1 MTPAGKIHP
10 LLRPTVLLE
19 VALIVA
25 TWWLADLAVKAW
37 HLPVPAGVLGLLAL
51 SALLLSGLL
60 PHQRIARGA
69 QALLGDML
77 LLFIP
82 PLMALVNHPE
92 LLSDLGVRLSV
103 AVVVGTLCVMACVG
117 WVVQQC
123 VRLEA
128 RRHEGRAP

>member
-10 LLRPTVLLE
+10 LLRPAVLLE
-19 VALIVA
+19 VALIVG

-37 HLPVPAGVLGLLAL
+37 HLPVPAGVLGLLVL
-51 SALLLSGLL
+51 TALLLSGLL
-60 PHQRIARGA
+60 PHQRIAQGA

-92 LLSDLGVRLSV
+92 LLSDLGLRLSV
-103 AVVVGTLCVMACVG
+103 AVVVGTLFVMACVG

-128 RRHEGRAP
+128 RRHEGGAR

>member
-10 LLRPTVLLE
+10 LLRPAVLLE
-19 VALIVA
+19 VALIVG

-51 SALLLSGLL
+51 TALLLSGLL
-60 PHQRIARGA
+60 PHQRIAQGA

-103 AVVVGTLCVMACVG
+103 AVVV
-117 WVVQQC
+117 
-123 VRLEA
+123 
-128 RRHEGRAP
+128 APCS